1 MYRRPIGFAWLALI
15 LASGAL
21 STIAMADTYRGPDLG
36 DQLVDFALHLER
48 SDIRLRYDGVTYDST
63 VERLGV
69 ALTQSLGPGLDGI
82 LSAGYEDITQSDN
95 PDLAGQAPNGYYG
108 GIALRGH
115 LLSSR
120 RFDATVSL
128 HYSYHHLDAA
138 PASDQDITLTWHQ
151 AWTELAA
158 GFRPSARLRLF
169 AGARYGFVNGDQ
181 RLSGSINRTTR
192 FQQDTGTGYFGGLD
206 VNVDRT
212 GHIGLRVDGGQ
223 FRGAEMF
230 FARRF

>member
-1 MYRRPIGFAWLALI
+1 MYRHPIGFAWLALI
-15 LASGAL
+15 LVSGAL
-21 STIAMADTYRGPDLG
+21 SNIAAAGTYRGPDLG

-48 SDIRLRYDGVTYDST
+48 SNTRLRYDGVTYDST

-69 ALTQSLGPGLDGI
+69 TLTQSLGPGLDGL
-82 LSAGYEDITQSDN
+82 LSAGYEDITQADN

-120 RFDATVSL
+120 RFDAAVSV
-128 HYSYHHLDAA
+128 HYSYHRLDTS

-151 AWTELAA
+151 AWAEVVA
-158 GFRPSARLRLF
+158 GVRPSARLRLF
-169 AGARYGFVNGDQ
+169 AGARYGVLNGDQ
-181 RLSGSINRTTR
+181 RLSGSVNRTTG
-192 FQQDTGTGYFGGLD
+192 FHQDTRTGYFGGLD

-212 GHIGLRVDGGQ
+212 GHVGLRVDGGQ